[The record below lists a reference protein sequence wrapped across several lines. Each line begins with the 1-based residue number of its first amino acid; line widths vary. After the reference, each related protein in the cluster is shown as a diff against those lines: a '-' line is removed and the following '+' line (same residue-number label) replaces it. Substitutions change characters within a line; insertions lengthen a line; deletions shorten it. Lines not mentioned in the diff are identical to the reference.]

1 MFILS
6 LELVLILTYFL
17 IQLWGSKLYKIR
29 SSFYLALF
37 TLIGSF
43 ILLAAANNRIY
54 ITGPELYKVSARNRS
69 YIKPDLRP
77 IDWARAAVELLIP
90 ARCSSPFR
98 ASDSV
103 KLFSS
108 GQIFGSTHAS

>member
-1 MFILS
+1 MSREGLGEAVDSEIHRP
-6 LELVLILTYFL
+6 V
-17 IQLWGSKLYKIR
+17 
-29 SSFYLALF
+29 
-37 TLIGSF
+37 
-43 ILLAAANNRIY
+43 NNRMY

-103 KLFSS
+103 NLSSS